1 MGRQATVR
9 TLASIFVLFLMTLF
23 SVSSQAANCHE
34 STQKKIDTN
43 SIKHTVQYDISNKD
57 FADIS
62 KCCDGNHL
70 GTCCKLCHSCEISSG
85 TSFINEYTENKRDI
99 RYQNGKFFYEDV
111 NTDALMREMPALKLQ
126 RLRHIKTNISSSNPP
141 FKFRVLQV

>member
-1 MGRQATVR
+1 MCHQAAIRSLV
-9 TLASIFVLFLMTLF
+9 SIFVLLGITLF

-34 STQKKIDTN
+34 SIQKTIDSD
-43 SIKHTVQYDISNKD
+43 SIEHTVQYHISNKD

-62 KCCDGNHL
+62 KCCEGNHL
-70 GTCCKLCHSCEISSG
+70 GTCCKICHSCKISSG

-99 RYQNGKFFYEDV
+99 RYQNGKFFYEDL
-111 NTDALMREMPALKLQ
+111 NTEVLMREVPALKLQ
-126 RLRHIKTNISSSNPP
+126 RLRHINTNISSANPP